1 MNSVANSLIRS
12 GGAAAYAN
20 MEAESGV
27 MNADPHE
34 LIVMLFDGAESM
46 IRRGRKHMLEGD
58 IIGKGKCISKAI
70 DIVNQGLLASL
81 DRDVG
86 GEIAEN
92 LARIYEYVCV
102 LLIRSNMKNDEQL
115 LAEAEELL
123 VNIGSAWREIGRP
136 ARKVGYQG

>member
-1 MNSVANSLIRS
+1 MNSVAKNMMINS
-12 GGAAAYAN
+12 GAAAYAN

-46 IRRGRKHMLEGD
+46 IRQGRMHMRDGNVAE
-58 IIGKGKCISKAI
+58 KGRCISKAI
-70 DIVNQGLLASL
+70 DIINQGLLASL
-81 DRDVG
+81 DREVG
-86 GEIAEN
+86 GEIADN

-115 LAEAEELL
+115 LQEAEELL
-123 VNIGSAWREIGRP
+123 VDIGSAWRAIGGP
-136 ARKVGYQG
+136 AAGAGY